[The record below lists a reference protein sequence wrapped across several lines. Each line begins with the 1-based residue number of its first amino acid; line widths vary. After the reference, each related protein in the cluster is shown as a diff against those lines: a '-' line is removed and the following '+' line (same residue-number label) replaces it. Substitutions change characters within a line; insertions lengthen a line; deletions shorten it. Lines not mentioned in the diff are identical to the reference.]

1 MAELVSVDPRWVGRD
16 CIIAA
21 PGPSLAACVLKV
33 RMARM
38 AYSWKVIAVQDAYKL
53 LPYADVLYGCDSRW
67 WRLHKNCDGFN
78 GEKWTCHHKEWTN
91 NKIDPDPELKVP
103 LPDLVGLKVVEGRRG
118 DDFSLDPS
126 YIYYGSNSGF
136 QALNL
141 AILFGS
147 KRIVLVGYDMR
158 CVDGK
163 SHFFGDHKSKDF
175 HQCSDQEYRNFARH
189 YDIAARTLPKDIH
202 IVNAT
207 PGSALTC
214 FPIMPLED
222 ALGFLGSPPG

>member
-1 MAELVSVDPRWVGRD
+1 
-16 CIIAA
+16 
-21 PGPSLAACVLKV
+21 
-33 RMARM
+33 
-38 AYSWKVIAVQDAYKL
+38 
-53 LPYADVLYGCDSRW
+53 
-67 WRLHKNCDGFN
+67 
-78 GEKWTCHHKEWTN
+78 
-91 NKIDPDPELKVP
+91 
-103 LPDLVGLKVVEGRRG
+103 
-118 DDFSLDPS
+118 
-126 YIYYGSNSGF
+126 
-136 QALNL
+136 LNL

-214 FPIMPLED
+214 WPVMPLED